1 MQYVYPCTIWLDEE
15 HLRDTGREGYNATF
29 PDVHGAHTCG
39 DTVQEV
45 SGRLRDCLETAL
57 NFFVDDGTA
66 LPKPSAPEPGQVL
79 VAVSPPVAAQFAL
92 HEAML
97 AAGVTAT
104 ELARRIGMRPSRA
117 YRLTDIFKP
126 AKPDEIEQALA
137 ALGLQMVSEA
147 TPLPQWT
154 PSQELAAAV

>member
-1 MQYVYPCTIWLDEE
+1 MRYEYPCTIWLDEE

-45 SGRLRDCLETAL
+45 HGRLRDCLETAL
-57 NFFVDDGTA
+57 SGCLHDSEP
-66 LPKPSAPEPGQVL
+66 LPTPSEPEPGQVL

-92 HEAML
+92 HNAML
-97 AAGVTAT
+97 TASVTVG
-104 ELARRIGMRPSRA
+104 ELARRIGMRPSHAR
-117 YRLTDIFKP
+117 RLTDIFRP
-126 AKPDEIEQALA
+126 AKPDEVERALA

-147 TPLPQWT
+147 SPLQQWA
-154 PSQELAAAV
+154 PSPDPAPAV